1 MMESHARKEDSL
13 VGAAQG
19 AVTQNLDAVE
29 ETVDTAIAD
38 AVHEVRSGAQE
49 VVDQTLN
56 RVRGRWEEQRPKVEE
71 YMASHPWMVLGGL
84 LVVGYLLAGIQRSRT
99 S

>member
-1 MMESHARKEDSL
+1 MMESHARREDTL

-19 AVTQNLDAVE
+19 AVTHNLDAVE

-38 AVHEVRSGAQE
+38 AVHEARSGAQQ

-56 RVRGRWEEQRPKVEE
+56 RVRGKWEEQRPKIED
-71 YMASHPWMVLGGL
+71 YMAAHPWMVLAGL